1 MQAMQDWHK
10 SHPQVFVKSPRNHTG
25 CDMPTGS
32 VDWLFKAYGR
42 SPEGS
47 AAAAR
52 RSIARKAK

>member
-10 SHPQVFVKSPRNHTG
+10 SHPQLFVKSPRNPTG

-32 VDWLFKAYGR
+32 VDWLFQEYGP
-42 SPEGS
+42 SPERS
-47 AAAAR
+47 AAAR